1 MESRESEK
9 DNNPKPVNPELCNDP
24 YHLSPS
30 MNTDMDLS
38 VSQTQSLESLI
49 FFKADSKCRNAS
61 SWSNDVSSYS
71 NSICNSNSRDNNNNQ
86 NSNNTQ
92 FLANDGKDKDKFHK
106 RNSKSSVNTPLS
118 RLPGTM
124 VETEDILEIENLAKL
139 KPLPSKFPS
148 NNVYKI
154 SVDKVNT
161 VHTNMGCIGDNSSN
175 RPVLDMD
182 KLVND
187 FKKVNRSSKN
197 KKVNFFGHPMSEAS
211 VKNNYKSTD
220 RVENKVALEPIKA
233 KEECSKA
240 RKLKKIAKIGKGSYG
255 SIYLVQDE
263 KGKEFALKKYYY
275 NKDVD
280 MVVLIK
286 NQIQILNELKHS
298 CLPLMY
304 ETFTLKGSNYILQNY
319 YPMSLDHLIAHNI
332 QRRSSEPE
340 SQLVTSDF
348 TLSAIPSKDHTRK
361 ERIESKEEDINQI
374 CSTMNTDLKLTE
386 QSNTITNKNHSNSK
400 HSKDSQLSQQSQ
412 QSHDTKNS
420 HFSIP
425 KDNRAEASSPS
436 SSVSLCYKQ
445 INEEKI
451 DEKSLFF
458 KCLCFQMIDG
468 LAYLHSNKILH
479 RDLKPSNIMIT
490 ENGEMKYIDF
500 DLVRKIQSEDQPLSL
515 NVGTLY
521 YKPAELILGTDTY
534 GFSLDLWSL
543 GCILAE
549 MYLGYPLF
557 KAENEVGILN
567 KITGVLGSI
576 NEVILPKITSLY
588 SYLSF
593 TGPEDILF
601 DKLFKDC
608 YDPFRTLIRNFLQLD
623 PHKRVSAQTAI
634 SSDYFQDITPD
645 KAQEVLRLK
654 IKDFL

>member
-1 MESRESEK
+1 
-9 DNNPKPVNPELCNDP
+9 
-24 YHLSPS
+24 
-30 MNTDMDLS
+30 
-38 VSQTQSLESLI
+38 
-49 FFKADSKCRNAS
+49 
-61 SWSNDVSSYS
+61 
-71 NSICNSNSRDNNNNQ
+71 
-86 NSNNTQ
+86 
-92 FLANDGKDKDKFHK
+92 
-106 RNSKSSVNTPLS
+106 
-118 RLPGTM
+118 M

-197 KKVNFFGHPMSEAS
+197 KKVNFFGHPMFEAF

-412 QSHDTKNS
+412 HSHDTKNS

-436 SSVSLCYKQ
+436 SSVSLCYKQINEEKIDEKSLFFKCLCFQMIDGLAYLHSNKILHRDLKPSKQ

-608 YDPFRTLIRNFLQLD
+608 YDPFRTLIRNPKLLLCT
-623 PHKRVSAQTAI
+623 PTSASLA
-634 SSDYFQDITPD
+634 
-645 KAQEVLRLK
+645 LK
-654 IKDFL
+654 IFSLTNSLKTAMIHSEP